1 MRVEI
6 KPVNKTHYKEQGEI
20 IKVMEKP
27 LPSPVDDVK
36 SVCYVVKLDDWD
48 LLYEFWEYE
57 LKEIEDTDEDDSEEK
72 EESME
77 EESKAMKE
85 AKEEFPLGTKV
96 LLMDNCKELAII
108 IPESSRVATVTGYS
122 EGGIIQV
129 TDVNNHTWWTNG
141 RCIQKIDDHYDGDVE
156 PIELM
161 EAQMNKD
168 EFIGFLKGNIIKY
181 ASRLGKKDDPV
192 KEADKII
199 TYAEWL
205 KEFLTD
211 GKITL

>member
-20 IKVMEKP
+20 IKVMKKP

-48 LLYEFWEYE
+48 GLYEFWEYE
-57 LKEIEDTDEDDSEEK
+57 LKEIEDTDEDDSEEE
-72 EESME
+72 EESM
-77 EESKAMKE
+77 SKAMKE

-96 LLMDNCKELAII
+96 LLMDNCKELGIT
-108 IPESSRVATVTGYS
+108 IPETSRVATVIGYS
-122 EGGIIQV
+122 KYGSIHV
-129 TDVNNHTWWTNG
+129 TDVNNHNWWTSG
-141 RCIQKIDDHYDGDVE
+141 SFVQKIGDHYDGDVE

>member
-48 LLYEFWEYE
+48 GLYEFWEYE
-57 LKEIEDTDEDDSEEK
+57 LKEIEDTDEDDSEEE
-72 EESME
+72 EESM
-77 EESKAMKE
+77 SKAMKE

-96 LLMDNCKELAII
+96 LLMDNCKELGIT
-108 IPESSRVATVTGYS
+108 IPETSRVATVIGYS
-122 EGGIIQV
+122 KYGSIHV
-129 TDVNNHTWWTNG
+129 TDVNNHNWWTSG
-141 RCIQKIDDHYDGDVE
+141 GFVQKIGDYYDGDVE

-211 GKITL
+211 GEIML

>member
-36 SVCYVVKLDDWD
+36 GVCYVVKLDDWD

-57 LKEIEDTDEDDSEEK
+57 LKEIEDTDEDDSEEE
-72 EESME
+72 EESVE
-77 EESKAMKE
+77 EESKAMKK

-96 LLMDNCKELAII
+96 LLMDNCKELGII
-108 IPESSRVATVTGYS
+108 TPESSRVATVIGHSKYGS
-122 EGGIIQV
+122 IQV
-129 TDVNNHTWWTNG
+129 TDVNNHNWWTSG
-141 RCIQKIDDHYDGDVE
+141 SFVQKIDDHYDGDVE